1 MSKLIKGTHHIALK
15 CVGYAA
21 FQKTVSFYVDTLG
34 LEVVRTWGE
43 GDSSGIMLDT
53 GNSMLEI
60 FANGTEDAP
69 EGNIRHFALET
80 DDVEACVKAVREA
93 GYTITVETV
102 DKAIPSDPP
111 FPIRIAFC
119 IGPVGESLEFFHA
132 R

>member
-15 CVGYAA
+15 CVGEEA
-21 FQKTVSFYVDTLG
+21 FRKTVSFYVDILG

-43 GDSSGIMLDT
+43 GDSSGIMLNT

-60 FANGTEDAP
+60 FANGTEELP

-80 DDVEACVKAVREA
+80 DDVEACVRAVRAA
-93 GYTITVETV
+93 GYQITVEAV
-102 DKAIPSDPP
+102 DKVIASNPP